1 MEVFLL
7 QFFVIDYE
15 AVDSIIN
22 LRLKL
27 GSGRSFNGE
36 RRRSSMC
43 LPLNEFADRVRMF
56 YFPFVVF
63 SFFSIAVGLFILS
76 SKCVVCYF
84 NHLSMR
90 IDEE

>member
-1 MEVFLL
+1 MELFLL
-7 QFFVIDYE
+7 RFSVIDYE
-15 AVDSIIN
+15 AVDSIVN

-56 YFPFVVF
+56 TLLFPSRCIFIFLNCCWIVHLVLQ
-63 SFFSIAVGLFILS
+63 ICCLLFQ
-76 SKCVVCYF
+76 
-84 NHLSMR
+84 
-90 IDEE
+90 